1 MMWVTFAKWSLP
13 LALVSAISLGQ
24 QPTAPIQDGAKQVAT
39 KSQTAKNT
47 SATAAQATSHHRPA
61 KGRHSKASSHGG
73 AKRPAY
79 RREYTQN
86 SVEVM
91 NGESTQKVVFNND
104 QASSGA
110 RKNAAAGENT
120 PAPLKVEVVN
130 GTASDTQ
137 YFYGNSGRQGSDE
150 KRPVVVAVQS
160 SDTRFVGGNKHT
172 VVTGI
177 TAVGHGDAKTVS
189 GSGQKVT
196 AVVSPQPKRPE
207 YQPDAH

>member
-1 MMWVTFAKWSLP
+1 
-13 LALVSAISLGQ
+13 
-24 QPTAPIQDGAKQVAT
+24 
-39 KSQTAKNT
+39 
-47 SATAAQATSHHRPA
+47 
-61 KGRHSKASSHGG
+61 
-73 AKRPAY
+73 
-79 RREYTQN
+79 
-86 SVEVM
+86 M
-91 NGESTQKVVFNND
+91 NGDSTQKVVFNND

-137 YFYGNSGRQGSDE
+137 YFYANRGLQGSNE
-150 KRPVVVAVQS
+150 KWPVVVAVQS
-160 SDTRFVGGNKHT
+160 SDTRFVGGNKHI

-177 TAVGHGDAKTVS
+177 TAVGRGDAKTAN
-189 GSGQKVT
+189 GSGQRVT

>member
-1 MMWVTFAKWSLP
+1 MRMTFASCILP
-13 LALVSAISLGQ
+13 LALVSPMAFGQ
-24 QPTAPIQDGAKQVAT
+24 QATPPTTVKVAPPVEKKSAT
-39 KSQTAKNT
+39 AQNKH
-47 SATAAQATSHHRPA
+47 ATAAQTTATHHRST
-61 KGRHSKASSHGG
+61 KGKHSKASSRKGG
-73 AKRPAY
+73 KRPAY
-79 RREYTQN
+79 RPEYTQN

-91 NGESTQKVVFNND
+91 NGASTQKVVFHD
-104 QASSGA
+104 DRATSGSA
-110 RKNAAAGENT
+110 KNV

-137 YFYGNSGRQGSDE
+137 YFYGDNGRQGSDE

-177 TAVGHGDAKTVS
+177 TAVGRGDAKSANGV
-189 GSGQKVT
+189 GQKVT